1 MTHGSPF
8 GSCGCSNGSGS
19 ASIIADTFAF
29 LLFPQIQVI
38 SDFRLPIAD
47 FRFNYHPY
55 FGKSAIGNRKSA
67 MT

>member
-8 GSCGCSNGSGS
+8 GSFGCSNGSGS

-47 FRFNYHPY
+47 FRFNYHP
-55 FGKSAIGNRKSA
+55 
-67 MT
+67 